1 MSLFLIVSVAALI
14 LCAAVLI
21 ISYICFRIGFYAA
34 PRKDNGGEIE
44 LPVGEIYEPFWP
56 AMRKWAE
63 ETRALPQEEVSITS
77 FDGLKLYG
85 KYYEYAPGAPIE
97 LMFHGY
103 RGAAERDLAGGVQR
117 CFKVGRSALIV
128 DQRCAGKSEG
138 SVITFGVNEH
148 RDCLAWVDFMLKKF
162 GPDVKI
168 ILTGISMGASTVL
181 IAGGQKLPDNV
192 IGILADCG
200 FTSAKEIVMTVIKQF
215 LKPECQRKTADLQL
229 YFCLP
234 VLHRYLTGSIL
245 GLNRT
250 GKTQTHH
257 ASLHRPHQ
265 IIRTAVITDILIRLH
280 PLFRLGAQGFC
291 HLFLPVNKH
300 LVQITGNFLELL
312 ILQQTSDKF
321 FLGILFVFPFHHICI
336 ARNQLLAFVFDQR
349 CHLNKIFAGNLQM
362 KLIHAGNKRYVLV
375 RQYI

>member
-1 MSLFLIVSVAALI
+1 MSLLWILTLTAMI
-14 LCAAVLI
+14 LCIAVLI
-21 ISYICFRIGFYAA
+21 ISYICFRIGFYAP

-56 AMRKWAE
+56 AMRKWAV

-77 FDGLKLYG
+77 FDGLRLYG

-138 SVITFGVNEH
+138 SVITFGINEH
-148 RDCLAWVDFMLKKF
+148 RDCLAWLDFMLEKF

-181 IAGGQKLPDNV
+181 IAGGQPLPENV

-200 FTSAKEIVMTVIKQF
+200 FTSAKAIICSVIRQMG
-215 LKPECQRKTADLQL
+215 
-229 YFCLP
+229 LP
-234 VLHRYLTGSIL
+234 PKLAYPFV
-245 GLNRT
+245 
-250 GKTQTHH
+250 K
-257 ASLHRPHQ
+257 
-265 IIRTAVITDILIRLH
+265 
-280 PLFRLGAQGFC
+280 LGAR
-291 HLFLPVNKH
+291 LFGHFDLEEVDAISAVKNCKVPVIFYHGDADDYVPCSMSRENYDACPTRKR
-300 LVQITGNFLELL
+300 LVL
-312 ILQQTSDKF
+312 IPGAGHGLSYPIAPEYYRSTLKEF
-321 FLGILFVFPFHHICI
+321 FGPDASAPVS
-336 ARNQLLAFVFDQR
+336 
-349 CHLNKIFAGNLQM
+349 
-362 KLIHAGNKRYVLV
+362 
-375 RQYI
+375 